1 MLDAMAVSCLLTL
14 LPGRTDLLLHAGR
27 AEHAEG
33 LPEQH
38 RDHGPDCDAGV
49 GQSQQEGGHS
59 LDFLSTPHSHSLSTP
74 TTTTHI
80 HTHTHTHTHTHPAL
94 VMIVMRK
101 SGSCSK
107 KVGRLS
113 SG

>member
-38 RDHGPDCDAGV
+38 RDHGPHSDAGV
-49 GQSQQEGGHS
+49 GQSQQEGGRS

-74 TTTTHI
+74 PPPPTTTTTTPTY
-80 HTHTHTHTHTHPAL
+80 THTHTHTHTLPWSQL
-94 VMIVMRK
+94 
-101 SGSCSK
+101 
-107 KVGRLS
+107 
-113 SG
+113 

>member
-59 LDFLSTPHSHSLSTP
+59 LDFLSTPHSLSLI
-74 TTTTHI
+74 HI
-80 HTHTHTHTHTHPAL
+80 
-94 VMIVMRK
+94 
-101 SGSCSK
+101 
-107 KVGRLS
+107 
-113 SG
+113 